1 MKARVAKEATNANS
15 NKDGQGGEDNLVEKD
30 GQGSKDQS
38 RVNTFPQ
45 FRNSVVRTKTL
56 YLGSSREGNDWG
68 LPRCKTC
75 EVFLCFVAIVW
86 VRVYYVYYVAFF
98 VLFVLSHW

>member
-1 MKARVAKEATNANS
+1 MAKAGRVPR
-15 NKDGQGGEDNLVEKD
+15 VEKD

-56 YLGSSREGNDWG
+56 SLSSSREGNNWG
-68 LPRCKTC
+68 LHRCKTC

-86 VRVYYVYYVAFF
+86 VRVYHVYYVDFF
-98 VLFVLSHW
+98 VLFVLSHCSLRRRQTKPPV